1 MQGMAK
7 NNDDEFESEP
17 EKEAEEDGVYEEKE
31 RDELEEDDEIT
42 PTEEAFMEGYEE
54 EEKVAECSKCGKTL
68 LEMKGAVE
76 REFKGKHYRFCS
88 EKCAKTYK
96 FGKRKNG

>member
-1 MQGMAK
+1 MAK
-7 NNDDEFESEP
+7 NSDDNEIESGEP
-17 EKEAEEDGVYEEKE
+17 EPEDEDGVYEEEE
-31 RDELEEDDEIT
+31 RDELEEEDEIT

-54 EEKVAECSKCGKTL
+54 EEKVAECAKCRKPL

-76 REFKGKHYRFCS
+76 RELKGRHYRFCS

-96 FGKRKNG
+96 FGR